1 MWLLELCFLACQS
14 HLSELR
20 LLVST
25 SAVICFAAL
34 AAITTLML
42 QITSRSMSAFCLQ
55 DCACPELD
63 GFALQVCAATTS
75 MWAQPSTG

>member
-14 HLSELR
+14 HLSALR

-25 SAVICFAAL
+25 SAVICSAAS
-34 AAITTLML
+34 ATITSFMQ
-42 QITSRSMSAFCLQ
+42 QITSRSMSAFSLQ
-55 DCACPELD
+55 DFACPELR
-63 GFALQVCAATTS
+63 GFALQVCAATTL